1 MIVTG
6 KGGVGKTTVAAALGS
21 AAAAAGQRALLI
33 ELASPGRLAGVLGV
47 DSLDHRPREIRPG
60 LDALALDEQRCIESF
75 IDSVMPLRVLSRR
88 LLGSRTFQVLCAA
101 VPGILE
107 AALLTR
113 IVGYADGRTTG
124 QPRYD
129 LVVLDAPA
137 SGHSL
142 PLLAAPRTLSALAT
156 IGPLGESLRRTQRWL
171 ADPDCTQAAVVAIP
185 EDWAVA
191 EGIELFTALRDELG
205 LALLP
210 PLLNQAWSRR
220 FSQSEER
227 AIDAAEKDGSI
238 DPDLLLAAAFFRK
251 KRHLAQTYARQLKKA
266 TGRRPL
272 ELPFVFGEA
281 MDLDELAPLASAL
294 RPVIHNVG

>member
-6 KGGVGKTTVAAALGS
+6 KGGVGKTTVAVALGS

-33 ELASPGRLAGVLGV
+33 ELASPGRMAAVLGV
-47 DSLDHRPREIRPG
+47 EKLDHRPREIRPG

-75 IDSVMPLRVLSRR
+75 IDGVMPLRAISRR
-88 LLGSRTFQVLCAA
+88 LLGSRTFQVLSAA

-124 QPRYD
+124 QTRYD
-129 LVVLDAPA
+129 LVILDAPA
-137 SGHSL
+137 SGHSI
-142 PLLAAPRTLSALAT
+142 PLLAAPRTLAGLAT

-171 ADPDCTQAAVVAIP
+171 ADPERTHAAVVAIP
-185 EDWAVA
+185 ENWAVA

-205 LALLP
+205 LPLLP
-210 PLLNQAWSRR
+210 PLLNQAWPRR

-227 AIDAAEKDGSI
+227 AIDAEEKDGSI
-238 DPDLLLAAAFFRK
+238 DPHLLLAAGFFRK
-251 KRHLAQTYARQLKKA
+251 KRHLAQTYARQLGTA
-266 TGRRPL
+266 TNERVL
-272 ELPFVFGEA
+272 ELPFLFSES
-281 MDLDELAPLASAL
+281 MDLDELAPLAAAL
-294 RPVIHNVG
+294 RPVIHDVG